1 MTTHVSPFTPQQVG
15 TGAIRFPSGVTIPT
29 SADAAV
35 DPYFKTRVPKDIQVE
50 AIYYWPQEK
59 GVYPGIV
66 LLHEWWGLTSQIKDV
81 ALRLACEGYGVLI
94 PNLYTRVGGM
104 VTASAEIAEALMGR
118 LNEAAVLQD
127 INSCCEYFNTREFLK
142 RNIHAVIG
150 FGMGG
155 SLAIHFACQRKRL
168 RAAVAYYGLLRD
180 RQNRVSELH
189 CPLLYHQAEADS
201 LVSADEVEQLRRATA
216 SQGKPV
222 EIKRYQGTSHGF
234 SNEMRK
240 DAYHSEASQ
249 QAWDATLAF
258 LAEHLRA

>member
-1 MTTHVSPFTPQQVG
+1 MTAHVSPFTPQQIG
-15 TGAIRFPSGVTIPT
+15 TGAVRFPSGATIPT

-35 DPYFKTRVPKDIQVE
+35 DPYFRTRVPKDIQVE

-59 GVYPGIV
+59 GVYPAIV

-94 PNLYTRVGGM
+94 PNLYTRLGGM
-104 VTASAEIAEALMGR
+104 VTASAEVAEALMGR

-127 INSCCEYFNTREFLK
+127 VNSCCEYFNTREFLK
-142 RNIHAVIG
+142 RNIHAVVG

-155 SLAIHFACQRKRL
+155 SLAIRFACQRKRL
-168 RAAVAYYGLLRD
+168 RAAVAYYGLLTGIP
-180 RQNRVSELH
+180 NRISELY
-189 CPLLYHQAEADS
+189 CPLLYHQAEADT
-201 LVSADEVEQLRRATA
+201 LVPADEVEQLRLSAA
-216 SQGKPV
+216 SHGKPV
-222 EIKRYQGTSHGF
+222 EIKQYAGASHGF

-240 DAYHSEASQ
+240 DVFLSDASQ
-249 QAWDATLAF
+249 QAWDTTLAF